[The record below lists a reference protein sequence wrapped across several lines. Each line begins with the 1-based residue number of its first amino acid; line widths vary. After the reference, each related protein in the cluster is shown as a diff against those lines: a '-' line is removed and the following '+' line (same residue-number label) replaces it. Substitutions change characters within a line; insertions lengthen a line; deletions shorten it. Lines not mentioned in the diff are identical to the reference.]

1 LARTVLIHRAMQGG
15 PINQEPT
22 RGDIMAVK
30 ELVVAPKGL
39 NPGRGADLVPAPWSG
54 PDHEPLI
61 IRAAV
66 RAGEVRRAMSR
77 VVHDVRYR
85 PPRQRT
91 AKMLVLIPAHNEEAS
106 IGNMLNALLAQSRVP
121 DRIVVIADNCT
132 DKTEQIAR
140 RFRGVTVMR
149 TVGNTERKVGALNQ
163 AWQRWQAG
171 YDYVAGIDADTIL
184 APDCLQQ
191 LEAELAVTPR
201 PGGVMARYTFDQ
213 RLGATPMARLLIR
226 MQRLEFASWTADAL
240 RRNRKTYVLGGQAS
254 LFSNDALRAV
264 AERNLTHGPWDTSA
278 QVEDMQLTGD
288 LRAMRYSAN
297 VSVSARAYAGPMLN
311 VRALWAQ
318 RRKWDE
324 GMSRLL
330 VRSTVNKWTTT
341 LWRQQLGLLSNGIT
355 RIGFVFL
362 LAASLMVH
370 QYVWNWLWAIP
381 PAIAVLLN
389 LKLAWRVPN
398 RTAGDL
404 LAAVLLVP
412 VELYLIMRVCCA
424 TASWAN
430 VLAGIKRD
438 GWAQQARAEQGA
450 SGGPGKV
457 LGAVVIVALLVAGV
471 VYGWIHSPLFVQR
484 EILTTGWAGL
494 AIITALQTLIMVG
507 RILRPSRGLR
517 P

>member
-1 LARTVLIHRAMQGG
+1 
-15 PINQEPT
+15 
-22 RGDIMAVK
+22 MAGK
-30 ELVVAPKGL
+30 ELIVMPRAVTFGRTSELAP
-39 NPGRGADLVPAPWSG
+39 VSWSG
-54 PDHEPLI
+54 PDREPLL
-61 IRAAV
+61 IRAAT
-66 RAGEVRRAMSR
+66 RAGEARRAMSR

-85 PPRQRT
+85 PPRRRT
-91 AKMLVLIPAHNEEAS
+91 AKLLVLIPAHNEEDS
-106 IGNMLNALLAQSRVP
+106 IGNALNALLTQTRVP

-163 AWQRWQAG
+163 GWLRWQAG

-213 RLGATPMARLLIR
+213 RLGSSAMARLLIR

-254 LFSNDALRAV
+254 LFSNEALRAV
-264 AERNLTHGPWDTSA
+264 AERNLTRGPWDTST

-288 LRAMRYSAN
+288 LKAMRYSAN
-297 VSVSARAYAGPMLN
+297 VSVNARAYAGPMLT

-330 VRSTVNKWTTT
+330 VRSTMNKWTAT
-341 LWRQQLGLLSNGIT
+341 LWRQQLSLLFNGLT
-355 RIGFVFL
+355 RIGFAFL

-381 PAIAVLLN
+381 PGVAALLN

-412 VELYLIMRVCCA
+412 VELYLIMRVTCA

-438 GWAQQARAEQGA
+438 GWAQQARAEQGG

-457 LGAVVIVALLVAGV
+457 LGAMFVVAVLVGGV
-471 VYGWIHSPLFVQR
+471 VYGWTHSPLFVQR
-484 EILTTGWAGL
+484 QILTVGWAGL
-494 AIITALQTLIMVG
+494 AIITALQTVMMVL
-507 RILRPSRGLR
+507 RILRPSRGLL

>member
-1 LARTVLIHRAMQGG
+1 
-15 PINQEPT
+15 
-22 RGDIMAVK
+22 MASK
-30 ELVVAPKGL
+30 ELIVAQRAVAPSRVTEL
-39 NPGRGADLVPAPWSG
+39 G
-54 PDHEPLI
+54 PTSWEGSDKESLL
-61 IRAAV
+61 IRAAT
-66 RAGEVRRAMSR
+66 RAGDVRRAMSR
-77 VVHDVRYR
+77 IMHDVRYR
-85 PPRQRT
+85 PPKRRT
-91 AKMLVLIPAHNEEAS
+91 AKLLVLIPAHNEESS
-106 IGNMLNALLAQSRVP
+106 IGNVLNALLTQTRVP
-121 DRIVVIADNCT
+121 DRIVVIADNCN

-163 AWQRWQAG
+163 GWLRWQAG

-191 LEAELAVTPR
+191 LEAELAITPR

-213 RLGATPMARLLIR
+213 RLGASGMARLLIR

-264 AERNLTHGPWDTSA
+264 AERNLTRGPWDTSS

-288 LRAMRYSAN
+288 LKSMRYSAN
-297 VSVSARAYAGPMLN
+297 VSTTARAYAGPMLT

-330 VRSTVNKWTTT
+330 VRSTVNKWTAT
-341 LWRQQLGLLSNGIT
+341 LWRQQLSLLSNGIT

-362 LAASLMVH
+362 LSASLMVH

-381 PAIAVLLN
+381 PGVAAILN
-389 LKLAWRVPN
+389 LKLAWKVPN
-398 RTAGDL
+398 RTAADL
-404 LAAVLLVP
+404 LCAVLLVP
-412 VELYLIMRVCCA
+412 VEIYLIMRVCCA

-438 GWAQQARAEQGA
+438 GWAQQAKAEQGGS
-450 SGGPGKV
+450 SGGAGKV
-457 LGAVVIVALLVAGV
+457 LGAILGGVIVVGAI
-471 VYGWIHSPLFVQR
+471 VYGWIHAPLFVQR
-484 EILTTGWAGL
+484 EILTVGWAGL
-494 AIITALQTLIMVG
+494 AIITALQTLFMVF
-507 RILRPSRGLR
+507 RILRPSRGLK

>member
-1 LARTVLIHRAMQGG
+1 VAS
-15 PINQEPT
+15 
-22 RGDIMAVK
+22 K
-30 ELVVAPKGL
+30 ELIVAPKAVAFSKVTEL
-39 NPGRGADLVPAPWSG
+39 G
-54 PDHEPLI
+54 PTSWEGSDSDSVL
-61 IRAAV
+61 IRAAT
-66 RAGEVRRAMSR
+66 RAGEVRRTVSR
-77 VVHDVRYR
+77 MMHDVRYR
-85 PPRQRT
+85 PPKRRT
-91 AKMLVLIPAHNEEAS
+91 AKMLVLIPAHNEQDS
-106 IGNMLNALLAQSRVP
+106 IGNVLNALLTQTRVP
-121 DRIVVIADNCT
+121 DRIVVVADNCT
-132 DKTEQIAR
+132 DRTEQIAR

-163 AWQRWQAG
+163 GWLRWQAG

-184 APDCLQQ
+184 APDCLAQ

-213 RLGATPMARLLIR
+213 RLGASAMARMLIR

-264 AERNLTHGPWDTSA
+264 AERNLTRGPWDTST

-288 LRAMRYSAN
+288 LKSMRYSAN
-297 VSVSARAYAGPMLN
+297 VSTTARAYAGPMLT

-330 VRSTVNKWTTT
+330 VRSTVNKWTAT
-341 LWRQQLGLLSNGIT
+341 LWRQQLSLASNGIT

-362 LAASLMVH
+362 LTASLMVH

-381 PAIAVLLN
+381 PGVAALLN
-389 LKLAWRVPN
+389 LKLAWKVPN
-398 RTAGDL
+398 RTAADL
-404 LAAVLLVP
+404 VSAVLLVP
-412 VELYLIMRVCCA
+412 VEIYLIMRVCCA

-450 SGGPGKV
+450 ASGSAGKI
-457 LGAVVIVALLVAGV
+457 LGAVLAGV
-471 VYGWIHSPLFVQR
+471 VIVGGIVYGWTHAPLLIQR
-484 EILTTGWAGL
+484 DILTTGWAAL
-494 AIITALQTLIMVG
+494 AIITALQTVLMVG
-507 RILRPSRGLR
+507 RILRPSRGLK

>member
-1 LARTVLIHRAMQGG
+1 VAT
-15 PINQEPT
+15 
-22 RGDIMAVK
+22 K
-30 ELVVAPKGL
+30 ELIVAPRT
-39 NPGRGADLVPAPWSG
+39 PRTGRTAELTPSWGSG
-54 PDHEPLI
+54 PDRDPVL
-61 IRAAV
+61 IRAAT
-66 RAGEVRRAMSR
+66 RAGEVRRAVSR

-85 PPRQRT
+85 PPRRRT
-91 AKMLVLIPAHNEEAS
+91 AKLLVLIPAHNEEDS
-106 IGNMLNALLAQSRVP
+106 IGNVLNALLTQTRVP
-121 DRIVVIADNCT
+121 DRIVLIADNCT
-132 DKTEQIAR
+132 DKTEAIAR

-163 AWQRWQAG
+163 AWLRWQAG
-171 YDYVAGIDADTIL
+171 YDYVAGVDADTIL

-213 RLGATPMARLLIR
+213 RLGASGMARLLIR

-254 LFSNDALRAV
+254 LFSNEALRAV
-264 AERNLTHGPWDTSA
+264 AERNLTRGPWDTST

-288 LRAMRYSAN
+288 LKAMRYSAN
-297 VSVSARAYAGPMLN
+297 VSVSARAYAGPMLT

-324 GMSRLL
+324 GMARLL
-330 VRSTVNKWTTT
+330 VGSAVSKWTAT

-355 RIGFVFL
+355 RIGFVFF

-381 PAIAVLLN
+381 PAVAVLLN

-398 RTAGDL
+398 RSTADL
-404 LAAVLLVP
+404 ISSVLLVP
-412 VELYLIMRVCCA
+412 VELYLIMRVACA
-424 TASWAN
+424 TASWVN

-438 GWAQQARAEQGA
+438 GWAQQARAEQGG

-457 LGAVVIVALLVAGV
+457 LGAMLIVAVLVGGV
-471 VYGWIHSPLFVQR
+471 VYGWTHSPLFIQR
-484 EILTTGWAGL
+484 EILTVGWAGL
-494 AIITALQTLIMVG
+494 AIITALQTVMMVL
-507 RILRPSRGLR
+507 RILRPTRGLR